1 MKNSILLFL
10 CGLFSTGAFAQM
22 PIDESKVI
30 QFSGAV
36 ITADETGDM
45 VPLPYT
51 NVAVKGTRRGAV
63 SDQEGFFSF
72 AALKGET
79 ISFSRIGYKTV
90 EYQIPDTLT
99 KNLYSIV
106 QIMSEDTL
114 LLPETVIFPWPSR
127 KHFEIEFL
135 AMDVSDIER
144 EAVQENL
151 SEDKIAELRENMRP
165 DGAEASRLVIG
176 QQAADFRYT
185 GQFKPQ
191 RIFDPLAWRKFIKA
205 WKNGDFKNKKVE
217 KPIPKESARD
227 KKRAEDNPFE
237 KKKKSGGA

>member
-1 MKNSILLFL
+1 MRQKLIIFILCISFSI
-10 CGLFSTGAFAQM
+10 GAFAQM
-22 PIDESKVI
+22 PIDSAEVI

-45 VPLPYT
+45 IPLPYT

-72 AALKGET
+72 AALQGEVVT
-79 ISFSRIGYKTV
+79 FSRIGYQTV
-90 EYQIPDTLT
+90 EFEIPDTLT
-99 KNLYSIV
+99 KNLYSFI
-106 QIMSEDTL
+106 QIMSEDTI

-144 EAVQENL
+144 EAIEQNL
-151 SEDKIAELRENMRP
+151 SEDKIALLRENMRA
-165 DGAEASRLVIG
+165 DGGEAGRMVLS
-176 QQAADFRYT
+176 QTASDFRYS

-191 RIFDPLAWRKFIKA
+191 RIFDPLAWNQFIKA
-205 WKNGDFKNKKVE
+205 WKRGDFKQKPFE
-217 KPIPKESARD
+217 KPVEKESAVD
-227 KKRAEDNPFE
+227 KKRAANNPFE
-237 KKKKSGGA
+237 KGNN

>member
-1 MKNSILLFL
+1 
-10 CGLFSTGAFAQM
+10 M
-22 PIDESKVI
+22 PIDSSEVI

-51 NVAVKGTRRGAV
+51 NVAVKGTRRGSV
-63 SDQEGFFSF
+63 SDLEGFFSF
-72 AALKGET
+72 AALQGET
-79 ISFSRIGYKTV
+79 ITFSRIGYQTV
-90 EYQIPDTLT
+90 EYVIPDTLS
-99 KNLYSIV
+99 KNLYSIM
-106 QIMSEDTL
+106 QIMSEDTI

-135 AMDVSDIER
+135 AMDVSNIER
-144 EAVQENL
+144 EAIQENL
-151 SEDKIAELRENMRP
+151 SEDKIAELRENLRP
-165 DGAEASRLVIG
+165 DGAEASRLVLG
-176 QQAADFRYT
+176 QTAADFRYT

-217 KPIPKESARD
+217 KAPYQESAAD
-227 KKRAEDNPFE
+227 KKAAARNPFD
-237 KKKKSGGA
+237 KKGG